1 VNFLL
6 VILLASILGFAHAQF
21 GTGNANTFVDSVR
34 QLFLLDHLRGGGG
47 FCCVIRSENPRKKFF
62 LTDCYVTKACHS

>member
-34 QLFLLDHLRGGGG
+34 QLYFCLIICGGWAGLG
-47 FCCVIRSENPRKKFF
+47 CVIRRSENPRKKFF
-62 LTDCYVTKACHS
+62 F

>member
-6 VILLASILGFAHAQF
+6 VILASILGFAHAQF

-34 QLFLLDHLRGGGG
+34 QFFLLDHLRVGR
-47 FCCVIRSENPRKKFF
+47 IR
-62 LTDCYVTKACHS
+62 LCHSPLGKSAKKVF